1 MGWIRERILSENKKH
16 YRVTGGLD
24 WAKLAEQK
32 IAGSLLG
39 EIEWCRDWLDVG
51 KTKQDQENQLKVLM
65 KLTEICD
72 KLDALVATGEGGK
85 E

>member
-1 MGWIRERILSENKKH
+1 MGWIKERILSEYKKH

-24 WAKLAEQK
+24 WARLAEQK

-51 KTKQDQENQLKVLM
+51 ESIIDQDNQLKVLM
-65 KLTEICD
+65 KLNEMCD
-72 KLDALVATGEGGK
+72 KLDAILGEQDG
-85 E
+85 